1 MRNFAIVCL
10 LSLCISN
17 VFALNVKNVVDNK
30 PGTDGSGDFKGAG
43 VLKGMPDPA
52 IIQANDGSFYIF
64 ATGKGLPFYHSK
76 DLLNWNKIGYVFDK
90 PVPDW
95 SKEAIPGTEG
105 IWAPDIVKLNGL
117 FYVYYSV
124 STFGGQQ
131 SVIGVARNKTL
142 DPTSPD
148 YKWED
153 QGKVIESFATS
164 EYDYNA
170 IDPAAIQTSDGKAY
184 IVWGSHWNGLKFAE
198 LDPDTGKLIDGAKI
212 KTVATRRPVGKQAI
226 EGGYLVQYMDYYY
239 LMVSFDNC
247 CAGAE
252 STYKV
257 MVGRS
262 KNIEGPYL
270 DYDGNDMAQGGGTLV
285 LANND
290 NWRGPGHNS
299 VLTTKSGHWI
309 VHHTY
314 DANNLDAQRIGQI
327 RPMYWTEDLWPVVG
341 EPLSDD
347 NPMRTNKAFIKP
359 KELCG
364 SWRMSN
370 NYGPEKIYDL
380 LPDGTIANNRG
391 AKWKVKGNE
400 LTITWKFDGKE
411 YVDFCIV
418 EPSKNSFIG
427 RNQTGAVIR
436 GTKIK

>member
-1 MRNFAIVCL
+1 MKNSIFIFL
-10 LSLCISN
+10 LSSLITCN
-17 VFALNVKNVVDNK
+17 ALALNITNLVDNQK
-30 PGTDGSGDFKGAG
+30 GPGGVQDFKGDG

-64 ATGKGLPFYHSK
+64 ATGKGLPFYRSK
-76 DLLNWNKIGYVFDK
+76 DLLNWNKIGYVFNK
-90 PVPDW
+90 PVPEW
-95 SKEAIPGTEG
+95 SSEAIPGTSG

-124 STFGGQQ
+124 STFGAQK

-142 DPTSPD
+142 DPKSPD

-153 QGKVIESFATS
+153 QGLVIKSFATDK
-164 EYDYNA
+164 YDYNA
-170 IDPAAIQTSDGKAY
+170 IDPAAMQTSDGRAF

-198 LDPDTGKLIDGAKI
+198 LNPDTGKLIDGAKI
-212 KTVATRRPVGKQAI
+212 KTIATRRPVGKQAI

-257 MVGRS
+257 MVGRA
-262 KNIEGPYL
+262 KNVEGPYL
-270 DYDGNDMAQGGGTLV
+270 DYNGIDMAQGGGTLV

-299 VLTTKSGHWI
+299 VLTTDEGHWI

-314 DANNLDAQRIGQI
+314 NTNDIGAQRIGQI

-347 NPMRTNKAFIKP
+347 NPMCTKKAKVAP
-359 KELCG
+359 KDMEG
-364 SWRMSN
+364 SWRVSN
-370 NYGPEKIYDL
+370 NYGPEQIFDF
-380 LPDGTIANNRG
+380 LPDGVIANHHD
-391 AKWKVKGNE
+391 AKWSISGNE
-400 LTITWKFDGKE
+400 LTVTWKINGKE
-411 YVDFCIV
+411 YEDKCIL
-418 EPSKNSFIG
+418 EPNKDSFIG
-427 RNQTGAVIR
+427 RNNNGAVIR
-436 GTKIK
+436 GTKI